1 MLAPVPAMMSGGHDA
16 SHVSCEAALVAAKAT
31 KMPIA
36 ISGRLHVLHV
46 LVRAYDAI
54 VAPAAA

>member
-1 MLAPVPAMMSGGHDA
+1 MLAPVPAKMSGGHDA

-36 ISGRLHVLHV
+36 ISGRLHVL